1 MRSLSALASVSLTT
15 LALALLLPATGCK
28 KPVYPECKKD
38 KHCKQDL
45 GEKCVDGKCQ
55 NCAADTDCLGKG
67 PNGEAW
73 KCFEFRCVDPNDPIL
88 GGGGGGSL
96 GSPCTQ
102 TLDCGG
108 GLVCTAGKCSNCTDD
123 IQCDGGTCNPD
134 TGTCSTPGA
143 GGGACSTDDD
153 CAMDEICD
161 NGTCAF
167 SGITPGKENPCGID
181 AIYFDFDS
189 PKISDEAQG
198 QLDQIA
204 ECLKTQNTLV
214 YLEAHADARGT
225 EEYNIMLTDR
235 RGQSVKSYLET
246 KGVTGENLQVV
257 SKGDLEATG
266 TDEGGMA
273 KDRRVEFIFP

>member
-1 MRSLSALASVSLTT
+1 MRSLLTT
-15 LALALLLPATGCK
+15 LALALVLPMTGGCK

-55 NCAADTDCLGKG
+55 NCAADTDCVAKG
-67 PNGEAW
+67 PAGEDW
-73 KCFEFRCVDPNDPIL
+73 TCFEFRCVDPNEIPA
-88 GGGGGGSL
+88 GGGTGAL

-102 TLDCGG
+102 TLDCSG

-123 IQCDGGTCNPD
+123 IQCDGGTCD
-134 TGTCSTPGA
+134 ISTGTCSGGAVA
-143 GGGACSTDDD
+143 GGGQCTTDDE

-161 NGTCAF
+161 AGVCTF
-167 SGITPGKENPCGID
+167 SGVEPGGENPCGIE
-181 AIYFDFDS
+181 AIFFGFDS
-189 PKISDEAQG
+189 PKISTEAQG

-204 ECLKTQNTLV
+204 QCLIDQNTLV
-214 YLEAHADARGT
+214 YLEAHADPRGT

-246 KGVTGENLQVV
+246 KGVTGENMQVI
-257 SKGDLEATG
+257 SKGNLEATG
-266 TDEGGMA
+266 TNEAGWSQ
-273 KDRRVEFIFP
+273 DRRVEFIFP